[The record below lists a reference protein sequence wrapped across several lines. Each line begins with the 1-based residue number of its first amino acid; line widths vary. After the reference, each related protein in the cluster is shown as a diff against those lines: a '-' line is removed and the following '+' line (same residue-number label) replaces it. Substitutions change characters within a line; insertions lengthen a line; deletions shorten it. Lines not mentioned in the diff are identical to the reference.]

1 MTRTLGVLGCGRM
14 GERIILA
21 ARELGIDVV
30 ALYDR
35 SADAWALKNDPSLAT
50 VFTDDVEAFWAKS
63 PQAVAIATHGPSHI
77 PLLLDGIERGVRR
90 FLVEKPLGVSVD
102 EARRAMAVAD
112 AANARV
118 IVNHGRRYCDVYD
131 QLSALDGSEETGRLA
146 SAVLTL
152 GAAGLGCMG
161 THFFDLF
168 NRVFGPPVSLF
179 ATVTQPTVTNPRGV
193 EFDDP
198 GGTALVTYAGGRRVL
213 IDMGDDVGVPGRMEF
228 VYERGRVVIDDE
240 LSPWRVL
247 SRAEADRS
255 APVTRYGLPLQA
267 RTMDDFTPCGIMYAT
282 SRAIEDVFAEGPSPS
297 GMPVG
302 AAALEVFAAIR
313 WSAATGAP
321 VSWPLSPAATAATYP
336 IS

>member
-14 GERIILA
+14 GERLIQA
-21 ARELGIDVV
+21 AKALGIEVT

-35 SADAWALKNDPSLAT
+35 SADAWALSNDPSLRS
-50 VFTDDVEAFWAKS
+50 VFTSDLDAFWSRA
-63 PQAVAIATHGPSHI
+63 PEAVAIATHGPSHI
-77 PLLLDGIERGVRR
+77 PLLLEGVERGVRR
-90 FLVEKPLGVSVD
+90 FIVEKPLGTSVD
-102 EARRAMAVAD
+102 EARHAMTVVD
-112 AANARV
+112 AAGARV
-118 IVNHGRRYCDVYD
+118 VVNHGRRYCDVYD
-131 QLSALDGSEETGRLA
+131 QLLALDGSEEMGRLA

-168 NRVFGPPVSLF
+168 NRVMGPPQSVY
-179 ATVTQPTVTNPRGV
+179 ATVTTPAVVNPRGA

-198 GGTALVTYAGGRRVL
+198 GGTALVTYTGGRRAL
-213 IDMGDDVGVPGRMEF
+213 IDMGDDVGIPGRMEF

-247 SRAEADRS
+247 SRAEVDRA

-267 RTMDDFTPCGIMYAT
+267 RMLDDFTPCGIMYAT
-282 SRAIEDVFAEGPSPS
+282 SRGIEDAYADGPSPS

-302 AAALEVFAAIR
+302 IAALEVFAAIR

-321 VSWPLSPAATAATYP
+321 VSWPLPPEATAAVYP